1 MQSLT
6 EVNDPERRMWALAPS
21 IGAPHPAHPRWVI
34 EHHPQDL
41 LAEVPR
47 IIPDCRMVQIDA
59 GHDVHE
65 NRPDAFVSAVLG
77 WLDERRGAALR

>member
-1 MQSLT
+1 
-6 EVNDPERRMWALAPS
+6 
-21 IGAPHPAHPRWVI
+21 
-34 EHHPQDL
+34 
-41 LAEVPR
+41 
-47 IIPDCRMVQIDA
+47 MVQIDA